1 MQMHDYARKPR
12 GRKVF
17 SSRREGEAESREAG
31 KRGREGGEGGEE
43 KKEEEEDEKVESK
56 GNEIMYA
63 TGARAFFL
71 PLFLLF
77 APFLPSPT
85 LHSSTFRILTHTG
98 DYLRL
103 VSLYFQRK

>member
-17 SSRREGEAESREAG
+17 SGRREGEAESREAG

-77 APFLPSPT
+77 ALSFPHPPSTLPPFES
-85 LHSSTFRILTHTG
+85 
-98 DYLRL
+98 
-103 VSLYFQRK
+103 